1 MTNAITYPA
10 AYNVLSC
17 EEMTYTE
24 GGVGVVEA
32 AMAWFPLY
40 GWYKAVSAIHDY
52 RKANINSNWV
62 ENGMNATGATKYAT
76 RTVSNIN
83 PELTDDDLLAIGEGF
98 AALQVHDVGD
108 IQRSEVS
115 TLVSA

>member
-40 GWYKAVSAIHDY
+40 GWYKAVSAIVQREPCH
-52 RKANINSNWV
+52 
-62 ENGMNATGATKYAT
+62 G
-76 RTVSNIN
+76 
-83 PELTDDDLLAIGEGF
+83 GF
-98 AALQVHDVGD
+98 HNTYAALGVGHFFAGQN
-108 IQRSEVS
+108 IVCS
-115 TLVSA
+115 

>member
-52 RKANINSNWV
+52 
-62 ENGMNATGATKYAT
+62 GKYQ
-76 RTVSNIN
+76 
-83 PELTDDDLLAIGEGF
+83 
-98 AALQVHDVGD
+98 LQLGGKRHE
-108 IQRSEVS
+108 RSGCPC
-115 TLVSA
+115 

>member
-1 MTNAITYPA
+1 MATQRTNVTTTLKI
-10 AYNVLSC
+10 
-17 EEMTYTE
+17 
-24 GGVGVVEA
+24 
-32 AMAWFPLY
+32 
-40 GWYKAVSAIHDY
+40 K
-52 RKANINSNWV
+52 V

-115 TLVSA
+115 TLVNNA